1 MTRKRLSHVDAQGR
15 PTMVDVSAKAVTV
28 RSAVARSDVEF
39 PAASARALRAGGL
52 RTAKGPVL
60 DTAIVAGTLAVKRTA
75 ELIPFCHPLAIER
88 CRIEGRFVGAR
99 TLRIECEVG
108 LAGRTGVE
116 MEALV
121 GATVAALTVYD
132 MFNALSHEIV
142 LREARLLRKS
152 GGKRDVAGD

>member
-28 RSAVARSDVEF
+28 RNAVAHCDVEF
-39 PAASARALRAGGL
+39 PAAAARTLRAGGL

-60 DTAIVAGTLAVKRTA
+60 DTAIVAGTMAVKRTA

-132 MFNALSHEIV
+132 MCKALSHEIV

-152 GGKRDVAGD
+152 GG

>member
-28 RSAVARSDVEF
+28 RNAVARCDVEF
-39 PAASARALRAGGL
+39 PAAAARALRAGGL

-132 MFNALSHEIV
+132 MCKALSHQIV

>member
-28 RSAVARSDVEF
+28 RSAVARCDVEF
-39 PAASARALRAGGL
+39 PAAAARALRAGGL

-60 DTAIVAGTLAVKRTA
+60 DTAIVAGTMAVKRTA

-132 MFNALSHEIV
+132 MCKALSHEIV

>member
-28 RSAVARSDVEF
+28 RNAVARCDVEF
-39 PAASARALRAGGL
+39 PAAAARALRAGGL

-132 MFNALSHEIV
+132 MCKALSHEIV

-152 GGKRDVAGD
+152 GGKRDVAGG

>member
-28 RSAVARSDVEF
+28 RSAVARCDVEF
-39 PAASARALRAGGL
+39 PVAAARALRAGGL

-132 MFNALSHEIV
+132 MCKALSHQIV

>member
-28 RSAVARSDVEF
+28 RSAVARCDVEF
-39 PAASARALRAGGL
+39 PAAAARALRAGGL

-132 MFNALSHEIV
+132 MCKALSHQIV

>member
-28 RSAVARSDVEF
+28 RNAVARCDVEF
-39 PAASARALRAGGL
+39 PAAAARALRAGGL

-132 MFNALSHEIV
+132 MCKALSHEIV

-152 GGKRDVAGD
+152 GGKRDVAGS